1 MKERVCQFGR
11 DLNLVGILAEPE
23 EKDLRADAP
32 TLLMLNAGLLHH
44 VGPHRMSV
52 ELAHRLADKGIR
64 SLRFDIGGYGDS
76 ELSTDADSD
85 ETLIVSDI
93 KSAMDF
99 LEAEL
104 NCHIF
109 VLTGLCAGA
118 DNSHVASLRDAR
130 VVGEVLL
137 DAPGY
142 WTTRSYVTHYLPR
155 MFRPGTWLRFF
166 RRILFPSKHA
176 PQERTLLD
184 QELRRP
190 FGPSSRL
197 NAKSNR
203 SWTAARKCSTCTRAE
218 LPSTTT
224 TLNSFLTCSTGW
236 ILAARSSSSFI
247 QVSITP
253 TRLRRTA
260 SACSRVSSSGTAHEP
275 GAPTELPLRVDALS
289 WRATA
294 AKVNSLHN
302 SLQRAL
308 QTCARDNGGKSAGD
322 CNSRAGT
329 LMTGT

>member
-118 DNSHVASLRDAR
+118 DNSHLASLRDAR

-166 RRILFPSKHA
+166 RRTLFPSKHA
-176 PQERTLLD
+176 PEERTLLD

-190 FGPSSRL
+190 FGPKLQVEREIQSLVDRGTQMFYVYTGGVAKYYNYPKQFFDMFNGLDARGKIELEFYPSVDHTYTFAADRERMLARVVKWYCSRTWS
-197 NAKSNR
+197 ANR
-203 SWTAARKCSTCTRAE
+203 TAA
-218 LPSTTT
+218 
-224 TLNSFLTCSTGW
+224 
-236 ILAARSSSSFI
+236 
-247 QVSITP
+247 
-253 TRLRRTA
+253 LR
-260 SACSRVSSSGTAHEP
+260 
-275 GAPTELPLRVDALS
+275 
-289 WRATA
+289 
-294 AKVNSLHN
+294 
-302 SLQRAL
+302 
-308 QTCARDNGGKSAGD
+308 
-322 CNSRAGT
+322 
-329 LMTGT
+329 